1 MIRLFIIF
9 FTAVVTSLYYFPFE
23 LLALPGINTKMA
35 MAVVGIFVSIYRLS
49 INRNTIIP
57 KNVFVLSIMAGLVSL
72 AGFLSVVYNNTTDLA
87 YATYLISMWVWLSAA
102 LVVCTLI
109 EKVHGKL
116 NVPWV
121 CHYLIA
127 VSVGQC
133 LIALLIDFNPAVK
146 NVVDTYIN
154 QDQEFLKDVERLYG
168 IGAWLDV
175 AGTRFSACLIMIAF
189 LMNIHKERLS
199 AKQIWIYMISYAII
213 GVIGNM
219 VARTT
224 SVGIAISLLYLLVVF
239 KPWEFSILKSS
250 IGIWR
255 HIVIVVLVLIPIVYV
270 LYTTNDQ
277 FRQLFRFAFEALFNF
292 IEKGEWETSSTN
304 RLQTMYVFPES
315 WKTWIIGDGYF
326 SNPYSDPNFVG
337 KYIGGYY
344 MGTDVGYLRFIFYS
358 GLVGL
363 IAFSAFIIYASSICM
378 VNLPRYK
385 VLFVLLLLS
394 NFVIWLKVA
403 TDIFLVFALF
413 ICVANLQG
421 NKELDTLRK

>member
-1 MIRLFIIF
+1 MIRFFIIF

-23 LLALPGINTKMA
+23 LVALPGINTKMA
-35 MAVVGIFVSIYRLS
+35 MAVVGILVSIYRLA

-57 KNVFVLSIMAGLVSL
+57 KNVLVLSIMAGLVSL
-72 AGFLSVVYNNTTDLA
+72 AGFFSVVYNNTTDLA
-87 YATYLISMWVWLSAA
+87 NATYLISMWVWLSAA

-116 NVPWV
+116 NVPLV

-133 LIALLIDFNPAVK
+133 LVALLIDFNPAVK
-146 NVVDTYIN
+146 NVVDTYIS
-154 QDQEFLKDVERLYG
+154 QDQELLNEIDRLYG

-199 AKQIWIYMISYAII
+199 VKQIWVYMISYAII
-213 GVIGNM
+213 GVVGNM

-250 IGIWR
+250 LGIWK
-255 HIVIVVLVLIPIVYV
+255 HIVIAVLVLIPIVYV

-304 RLQTMYVFPES
+304 KLQTMYVFPES

-363 IAFSAFIIYASSICM
+363 IAFSAFIIYASYTCM
-378 VNLPRYK
+378 INLQRYR
-385 VLFVLLLLS
+385 VLFVLLLFS

>member
-1 MIRLFIIF
+1 
-9 FTAVVTSLYYFPFE
+9 
-23 LLALPGINTKMA
+23 
-35 MAVVGIFVSIYRLS
+35 
-49 INRNTIIP
+49 
-57 KNVFVLSIMAGLVSL
+57 
-72 AGFLSVVYNNTTDLA
+72 
-87 YATYLISMWVWLSAA
+87 
-102 LVVCTLI
+102 LI

-116 NVPWV
+116 NVPLV

-133 LIALLIDFNPAVK
+133 LMALLIDFNPVVK
-146 NVVDTYIN
+146 NVVDTFIS
-154 QDQEFLKDVERLYG
+154 QDQELLNEIDRLYG

-175 AGTRFSACLIMIAF
+175 AGIRFSACLIMIAI

-199 AKQIWIYMISYAII
+199 SKQIWIYMISYAII
-213 GVIGNM
+213 GVLGNM

-239 KPWEFSILKSS
+239 KPWKFSILKSS
-250 IGIWR
+250 LGIWR
-255 HIVIVVLVLIPIVYV
+255 HIVIAVLVIIPIVYV
-270 LYTTNDQ
+270 LYTNNDQ

-304 RLQTMYVFPES
+304 KLQTMYVFPES

-344 MGTDVGYLRFIFYS
+344 MGTDVGYLRFVFYS

-363 IAFSAFIIYASSICM
+363 IAFSAFIIYASYTCM
-378 VNLPRYK
+378 VNLPHYK

-413 ICVANLQG
+413 ICVANMQ
-421 NKELDTLRK
+421 KEQEPYKLEK

>member
-23 LLALPGINTKMA
+23 LVALPGINTKMA
-35 MAVVGIFVSIYRLS
+35 MAVVGILVSIYRLS

-116 NVPWV
+116 NVPLV

-133 LIALLIDFNPAVK
+133 LMALLIDFNPAVK
-146 NVVDTYIN
+146 NVVDTYIS
-154 QDQEFLKDVERLYG
+154 QDQELLNEIDRLYG

-175 AGTRFSACLIMIAF
+175 AGTRFSACLIMIAI

-199 AKQIWIYMISYAII
+199 AKQIWVYMISYAII
-213 GVIGNM
+213 GVVGNM

-224 SVGIAISLLYLLVVF
+224 SVGIAISLLFLLVVF

-250 IGIWR
+250 LGIWR
-255 HIVIVVLVLIPIVYV
+255 HIVIAVLVLIPIVYV

-304 RLQTMYVFPES
+304 KLRTMYVFPES
-315 WKTWIIGDGYF
+315 WKTWFIGDGYF

-363 IAFSAFIIYASSICM
+363 IAFSAFMIYVSYTCM
-378 VNLPRYK
+378 VNMPRYR

-413 ICVANLQG
+413 ICVANLQD

>member
-1 MIRLFIIF
+1 MIRFFIIF

-23 LLALPGINTKMA
+23 LVALPGINTKMA
-35 MAVVGIFVSIYRLS
+35 MAVVGILVSIYRLA

-57 KNVFVLSIMAGLVSL
+57 KNVLVLSIMAGLVSL
-72 AGFLSVVYNNTTDLA
+72 AGFFSVVYNNTTDLA

-116 NVPWV
+116 NVPLV

-133 LIALLIDFNPAVK
+133 LMALLIDFNPAVK
-146 NVVDTYIN
+146 NVVDTYIS
-154 QDQEFLKDVERLYG
+154 QDQELLNEIDRLYG

-199 AKQIWIYMISYAII
+199 VKQIWVYMISYAII
-213 GVIGNM
+213 GVVGNM

-250 IGIWR
+250 LGIWK
-255 HIVIVVLVLIPIVYV
+255 HIVIAVLVLIPIVYV

-304 RLQTMYVFPES
+304 KLQTMYVFPES

-363 IAFSAFIIYASSICM
+363 IAFSAFIIYASYTCM
-378 VNLPRYK
+378 INLQRYR
-385 VLFVLLLLS
+385 VLFVLLLFS

-413 ICVANLQG
+413 ICVANLQD

>member
-1 MIRLFIIF
+1 MIRFFIIF

-23 LLALPGINTKMA
+23 LVALPGINTKMA
-35 MAVVGIFVSIYRLS
+35 MAVVGILVSIYRLA

-57 KNVFVLSIMAGLVSL
+57 KNVLVLSIMAGLVSL
-72 AGFLSVVYNNTTDLA
+72 AGFFSVVYNNTTDLA

-116 NVPWV
+116 NVPLV

-133 LIALLIDFNPAVK
+133 LVALLIDFNPAVK
-146 NVVDTYIN
+146 NVVDTYIS
-154 QDQEFLKDVERLYG
+154 QDQELLNEIDRLYG

-199 AKQIWIYMISYAII
+199 VKQIWVYMISYAII
-213 GVIGNM
+213 GVVGNM

-250 IGIWR
+250 LGIWK
-255 HIVIVVLVLIPIVYV
+255 HIVIAVLVLIPIVYV

-304 RLQTMYVFPES
+304 KLQTMYVFPES

-363 IAFSAFIIYASSICM
+363 IAFSAFIIYASYTCM
-378 VNLPRYK
+378 INLQRYR
-385 VLFVLLLLS
+385 VLFVLLLFS

-413 ICVANLQG
+413 ICVANLQD

>member
-1 MIRLFIIF
+1 MIRFFIIF
-9 FTAVVTSLYYFPFE
+9 FTAVVTSLYYFPLE
-23 LLALPGINTKMA
+23 LVALPGINTKMA

-116 NVPWV
+116 NVPLV

-133 LIALLIDFNPAVK
+133 LMALLIDFNPAVR
-146 NVVDTYIN
+146 NVVDTYIS
-154 QDQEFLKDVERLYG
+154 QDQELLNEMDRLYG

-250 IGIWR
+250 LGIWR
-255 HIVIVVLVLIPIVYV
+255 HIVIAVLVIIPIVYV

-358 GLVGL
+358 GLAGL
-363 IAFSAFIIYASSICM
+363 IAFSAFIIYASNICM

-421 NKELDTLRK
+421 NKELDTLSK

>member
-1 MIRLFIIF
+1 MIRFFIIF

-23 LLALPGINTKMA
+23 LVALPGINTKMA
-35 MAVVGIFVSIYRLS
+35 MAVVGILVSIYRLA

-57 KNVFVLSIMAGLVSL
+57 KNVLVLSIMAGLVSL
-72 AGFLSVVYNNTTDLA
+72 AGFFSVVYNNTTDLA

-116 NVPWV
+116 NVPLV

-133 LIALLIDFNPAVK
+133 LMALLIDFNPAVK
-146 NVVDTYIN
+146 NVVDTYIS
-154 QDQEFLKDVERLYG
+154 QDQELLNEIDRLYG

-199 AKQIWIYMISYAII
+199 VKQIWVYMISYAII
-213 GVIGNM
+213 GVVGNM

-250 IGIWR
+250 LGIWK
-255 HIVIVVLVLIPIVYV
+255 HIVIAVLVLIPIVYV

-363 IAFSAFIIYASSICM
+363 IAFSAFIIYASYTCM
-378 VNLPRYK
+378 INLQRYR
-385 VLFVLLLLS
+385 VLFVLLLFS

-413 ICVANLQG
+413 ICVANLQD

>member
-1 MIRLFIIF
+1 MIRSFIIF

-23 LLALPGINTKMA
+23 LVALPGINTKMA
-35 MAVVGIFVSIYRLS
+35 MAVVGILVSIYRLS

-72 AGFLSVVYNNTTDLA
+72 AGFLSVVYNNTIDLA

-116 NVPWV
+116 NVPLV
-121 CHYLIA
+121 CHYLVA

-133 LIALLIDFNPAVK
+133 LMALLIDFNPAVK
-146 NVVDTYIN
+146 NVVDTYIS
-154 QDQEFLKDVERLYG
+154 QDQEFLNEVERLYG

-175 AGTRFSACLIMIAF
+175 AGTRFSACLIMIAI

-199 AKQIWIYMISYAII
+199 AKQIWVYMISYAII
-213 GVIGNM
+213 GVVGNM

-224 SVGIAISLLYLLVVF
+224 SVGIVISLLFLLVVF

-250 IGIWR
+250 LGIWR
-255 HIVIVVLVLIPIVYV
+255 HIVIAVLVLIPIVYV

-358 GLVGL
+358 GLAGL
-363 IAFSAFIIYASSICM
+363 IAFSTFMIYASYTCM
-378 VNLPRYK
+378 VNLSRYR

-421 NKELDTLRK
+421 DKELDTLRK